1 MKNIFKRLLFA
12 SLFCVLGT
20 TGYSQIL
27 VYNGVIRD
35 AATGELLPNVN
46 IKVIEKSTGTSG
58 DENGKFSIEAAPDT
72 EIEFSSVGY
81 KPQKIVTGKKVKLEI
96 FLQPQVAA
104 LNEVVILA
112 YGSAQRKA
120 LTGSVSTVNKNTIA
134 RQQVSSVSKALEGT
148 VTGVQLTSKSGQP
161 GDDATI
167 QVRGLGSVN
176 AGASAL
182 IVVDGVPYRFGLSSI
197 NPNDIESLVVSKDAT
212 ANSLYGSRAANGV
225 ILITTKKGNKGK
237 ANINFQTKLGVNT
250 RAIPNMDIVTDP
262 AQYYEYAWTAIYNKA
277 LDESGNET
285 QARQYASDNL
295 ISRLNNYMN
304 YAIPE
309 GTALVD
315 PLTGK
320 LNPEARLLYHDDWE
334 DILLQPAFRQ
344 EYNLSISGGN
354 QKTDYYLSIG
364 YLDDPSYVVASEFHR
379 YSARFNINTQATS
392 WLKVGMGGAYT
403 NRYSNAP
410 NYAGGTVSNNVFTF
424 INLLPPIV
432 PYYAYDEE
440 GNVRLDPETGS
451 AMLDKGTGQT
461 LSPYG
466 VTQRPFF
473 SGYHPGIFL
482 YKDLTATKYDDFSLQ
497 GYAEADLTRG
507 FKFRAG
513 IDMANSFFT
522 KTEYGNNEDGSSARD
537 ENGSVYKAE
546 EKHRTIN
553 ANQMLSYLKKIKE
566 HNIDVTAGH
575 EFYYYQKEVLSAKK
589 SDLFAFDMPEL
600 DNAAKLVSS
609 GSSMYEEALEGF
621 FVKLNYNYREKYFLS
636 GSYRADGTSRFRNQ
650 KWGHFWSA
658 GAGWRISEENI
669 FRDHAGWLDE
679 LKIRVSYG
687 TQGNQAVSGSNFPY
701 TDLWNVSSIEG
712 KAGITLASVG
722 NPDLSWEKNQMVD
735 AGLDFRID
743 DRVFG
748 SLDYFYRKTK
758 DLIWSRPL
766 PVSTGIGSRLENVGE
781 LANYGWELEVGI
793 NLIKDRS
800 VFWSVGFNLSN
811 YKNELLTLPEE
822 LKDGY
827 ITDIYKREEGKD
839 YYNLYMYEYA
849 GVNPENGN
857 ALLYALKDGQ
867 KVTTEKQEEATKF
880 EVGTATPKLT
890 GGITTNVKW
899 KGFDLSVITSYQ
911 IGGKVMSSEYS
922 YLTSPGKLTFN
933 IHKDLLNAWT
943 PENRYTEVPK
953 AYEGQTNITAG
964 STRYLFDA
972 SYFNLKS
979 VTLSYDLPWRWC
991 NKMKL
996 EGINIFVSGENL
1008 WFKSAKKGLDPRG
1021 NREGKGMNA
1030 FSFQQPRTISA
1041 GLSINL

>member
-1 MKNIFKRLLFA
+1 MFKRLLFV
-12 SLFCVLGT
+12 SLLGVW
-20 TGYSQIL
+20 GAAGFSQTL
-27 VYNGVIRD
+27 VYNGVVRD
-35 AATGELLPNVN
+35 ATNGELLPNVN
-46 IKVIEKSTGTSG
+46 IKVIEKGTGTSG
-58 DENGKFSIEAAPDT
+58 DENGNFSIEVSPGT

-104 LNEVVILA
+104 LNEVVVLA

-120 LTGSVSTVNKNTIA
+120 LTGSVSTINKNTIA
-134 RQQVSSVSKALEGT
+134 RQQVSSVTKALEGA

-176 AGASAL
+176 ANAGAL
-182 IVVDGVPYRFGLSSI
+182 IVVDGVPYQFGLSSI

-237 ANINFQTKLGVNT
+237 AHINFQTRLGVNT
-250 RAIPNMDIVTDP
+250 RAIPNMEIVRDP
-262 AQYYEYAWTAIYNKA
+262 AQYYEYAWMAIYNKA
-277 LDESGNET
+277 LNDLGNDA

-315 PLTGK
+315 PMTGK
-320 LNPEARLLYHDDWE
+320 LNPQARLLYHDDWE
-334 DILLQPAFRQ
+334 DILLGPAFRQ

-354 QKTDYYLSIG
+354 QKTDYYLSVG
-364 YLDDPSYVVASEFHR
+364 YLNDPSYVVASEFHR
-379 YSARFNINTQATS
+379 YSARFNINTEATS

-432 PYYAYDEE
+432 PYYAYDEQ
-440 GNVRLDPETGS
+440 GNLRLDPETGN

-466 VTQRPFF
+466 ATKRPFF

-497 GYAEADLTRG
+497 GHAEADLTHG
-507 FKFRAG
+507 FKFRAS

-537 ENGSVYKAE
+537 ENGSVYKVQ

-553 ANQMLSYLKKIKE
+553 TNQMLSYVKKIKE
-566 HNIDVTAGH
+566 HNIDLAAGH
-575 EFYYYQKEVLSAKK
+575 EFYYYQKEILSAKK

-600 DNAAKLVSS
+600 DNAAKMISS
-609 GSSMYEEALEGF
+609 GSSTYEEALEGF
-621 FVKLNYNYREKYFLS
+621 FMKLNYNYREKYFLS
-636 GSYRADGTSRFRNQ
+636 GSYRADGTSRFQNQ
-650 KWGHFWSA
+650 KWGHFWSV
-658 GAGWRISEENI
+658 GAAWRISEENV
-669 FRDHAGWLDE
+669 FRNQAAWLDE
-679 LKIRVSYG
+679 LKVRISYG

-712 KAGITLASVG
+712 SAGITLASVG

-735 AGLDFRID
+735 VGLDFRID
-743 DRVFG
+743 DRVYG

-781 LANYGWELEVGI
+781 LANYGWELELGV

-811 YKNELLTLPEE
+811 YKNELLQLPAE

-857 ALLYALKDGQ
+857 ALLYTLKDGQ
-867 KVTTEKQEEATKF
+867 KVTTEKLEEATKF
-880 EVGTATPKLT
+880 EVGTATPKLV

-943 PENRYTEVPK
+943 PDNRYTDVPK
-953 AYEGQTNITAG
+953 AYEGQTNITSN

-991 NKMKL
+991 NKIRL
-996 EGINIFVSGENL
+996 SGVNIFVSGENL

-1021 NREGKGMNA
+1021 NREGKGVNA